1 MVQYDFLSLTRAPAE
16 VLVRLASSGGAPVP
30 EELAGW
36 EYRGWFTAGSLP
48 GLLVR
53 KHRKGFYRLARR
65 GRLGGYNIPCH
76 PGTALTPWVD
86 RLRGPGSWRLGWF
99 LVATGQESLLLDY
112 SREDR
117 ASALSPIRG
126 LREHLV
132 QVRAADPT
140 LLVSTV
146 EILAGRQVRTLG
158 MGVYERHTRSPL
170 GI

>member
-1 MVQYDFLSLTRAPAE
+1 MVQHDFLSLTRAPAE
-16 VLVRLASSGGAPVP
+16 ALVRLASAGEPPGI

-36 EYRGWFTAGSLP
+36 EYRGWLASGSLP
-48 GLLVR
+48 GPLMR

-76 PGTALTPWVD
+76 PGTPRAPWVD

-99 LVATGQESLLLDY
+99 LVVPGAHALVLDY

-117 ASALSPIRG
+117 APRLSPVRG

-132 QVRAADPT
+132 QVRAGDPT
-140 LLVSTV
+140 LLVSTIEV
-146 EILAGRQVRTLG
+146 VAGRQVRRLG
-158 MGVYERHTRSPL
+158 MGIYERHTRSPL

>member
-1 MVQYDFLSLTRAPAE
+1 MVQHDFLSLTRAPAE
-16 VLVRLASSGGAPVP
+16 VLVRLGAAAAAPAI
-30 EELAGW
+30 EDLAGW
-36 EYRGWFTAGSLP
+36 EYRGWFTSGSLP
-48 GLLVR
+48 GLLMR

-76 PGTALTPWVD
+76 PGTTLTPWVD

-99 LVATGQESLLLDY
+99 LVAPGDGALLLDY

-117 ASALSPIRG
+117 APALSPIRG
-126 LREHLV
+126 VREHLV
-132 QVRAADPT
+132 QVRPGDAT
-140 LLVSTV
+140 LLVSTI
-146 EILAGRQVRTLG
+146 EILAGRQVRRLG